1 MEGDKRENTQTPV
14 VGNPPS
20 FAYYPPED
28 EINLTD
34 LWRVLVRRRKAL
46 FWVTAVTTIGAV
58 LYALFATP
66 VYRAEAVFLPP
77 TLSDI
82 QAFNIPDVQS
92 IDTTSTYTM
101 FKRNLSSV
109 VPRKFIF
116 GEMNLLDQFEPD
128 REEGDSIDE
137 IFSEF
142 NETLT
147 ITTPKVKKDETPIPT
162 ITFAMEWEDPV
173 LIAQVINRIA
183 REAERTTALEI
194 ISDIQ
199 ARIDARLK
207 DLNQEIGLLREIAIK
222 RRLDE
227 IERLEVAD
235 MLERN
240 NINDKITS
248 LRGKV
253 LNERLAEIIRLEEA
267 DQIELEGIKEK
278 ISTFRNSAKE
288 KRQDR
293 ISTFKEASGI
303 AHSLDIKDPIG
314 YKLKKI
320 SDAAVIKSQILTNI
334 SNSAPQLYTRGYE
347 ALDAEI
353 TSLSNRKNDDPF
365 IKELR
370 GLQDRIQQLQHN
382 EKVAALKARKSD
394 DPFIPELRGLEERLK
409 LLEINRK
416 VEQLKSRENDD
427 PFIKSLRDKENE
439 LARLESIEI
448 DPATVKTA
456 RLDQAAFAPEKRI
469 KPNRKLIVV
478 LGLMLGL
485 MLGVFAAFFVN
496 FLEKQKENLVEA
508 N

>member
-20 FAYYPPED
+20 YAYYPPED

-34 LWRVLVRRRKAL
+34 LWRVLIRRRKAL

-82 QAFNIPDVQS
+82 QAFNIPEVQS

-116 GEMNLLDQFEPD
+116 GEMNLLDQFKPD

-147 ITTPKVKKDETPIPT
+147 ITTPKVKQDETPIPT

-207 DLNQEIGLLREIAIK
+207 DLNQEIQLLRGITIK

-227 IERLEVAD
+227 IERLETAD
-235 MLERN
+235 ILERET
-240 NINDKITS
+240 INDQIS
-248 LRGKV
+248 ALRSKA
-253 LNERLAEIIRLEEA
+253 LYERY
-267 DQIELEGIKEK
+267 
-278 ISTFRNSAKE
+278 
-288 KRQDR
+288 DR
-293 ISTFKEASGI
+293 ISKLKEATEVAQSLGI
-303 AHSLDIKDPIG
+303 QDPIG

-320 SDAAVIKSQILTNI
+320 NDAAVTKSQILTGI

-353 TSLSNRKNDDPF
+353 ESLSNRTVDDPFIPALRGLQEKLELLEHNRKVEQLKNRKNDDPF
-365 IKELR
+365 IKL
-370 GLQDRIQQLQHN
+370 
-382 EKVAALKARKSD
+382 
-394 DPFIPELRGLEERLK
+394 
-409 LLEINRK
+409 
-416 VEQLKSRENDD
+416 
-427 PFIKSLRDKENE
+427 LRDKENN
-439 LARLESIEI
+439 LARLVSIKI

-456 RLDQAAFAPEKRI
+456 RLDQAAYAPEKRI
-469 KPNRKLIVV
+469 KPKRKLIVV
-478 LGLMLGL
+478 LGMMLGL

-496 FLEKQKENLVEA
+496 FLEEQKEKLVEA